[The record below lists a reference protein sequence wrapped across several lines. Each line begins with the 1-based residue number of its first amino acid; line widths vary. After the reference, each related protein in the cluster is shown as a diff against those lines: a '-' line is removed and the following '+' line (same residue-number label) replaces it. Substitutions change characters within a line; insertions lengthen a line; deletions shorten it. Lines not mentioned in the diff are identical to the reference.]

1 MQSIQRFTRHQSN
14 VGVRISRLVVVC
26 ILPLVSYAQQLPT
39 PTQTQA
45 QRPPQAQEQPPAQK
59 QQLPPEPQQQLPM
72 QQCSLSAPGRCAMGI
87 AKDQRNIFTSPF
99 RLRRKDLV
107 WLVPLAGATSA
118 AFLFD
123 RSALEHVSTDPSRVN
138 DFRLASNITGI
149 YVPVAAAG
157 GALLTGTLG
166 HDEHLRETGML
177 AMTAM
182 IDTQLLATF
191 IKFGADRARPSAT
204 GLTSSSGAFWPNG
217 HSSSADSFPSGHAA
231 NAFAVAHV
239 IADEYPSWKVKLA
252 VYGLAAATGFERVA
266 GREHFP
272 SDVLVG
278 GAIGY
283 LVGGYVF
290 NHHSTRSKNHIAI
303 APMVGHGGAGVSLQ
317 FSRDKN

>member
-26 ILPLVSYAQQLPT
+26 ILPLVSSARHLPT
-39 PTQTQA
+39 PTQTHTQA
-45 QRPPQAQEQPPAQK
+45 QLPPQAQEQPPAQK

-72 QQCSLSAPGRCAMGI
+72 QQCALSTPGRCAMGI
-87 AKDQRNIFTSPF
+87 AKDQRNIFTSPL
-99 RLRRKDLV
+99 RLRKKDLV

-123 RSALEHVSTDPSRVN
+123 HSALEHVSTDPSRVN

-166 HDEHLRETGML
+166 HDEHLREAGML

-191 IKFGADRARPSAT
+191 IKFGAD
-204 GLTSSSGAFWPNG
+204 L
-217 HSSSADSFPSGHAA
+217 
-231 NAFAVAHV
+231 
-239 IADEYPSWKVKLA
+239 
-252 VYGLAAATGFERVA
+252 
-266 GREHFP
+266 
-272 SDVLVG
+272 
-278 GAIGY
+278 
-283 LVGGYVF
+283 
-290 NHHSTRSKNHIAI
+290 
-303 APMVGHGGAGVSLQ
+303 
-317 FSRDKN
+317 